1 MVVIGVILYIH
12 DRMTRHPDEQ
22 QDEIVQPTQ
31 DACTDDCCGTHDVC
45 PSEMMLKH
53 IDDPV
58 IYYEDEELD
67 GFKGRD
73 PSNYN
78 DKEVEQFRDVLYT
91 LKPDEI
97 MAWERSVK
105 KRGIALPDVIKE
117 ELISL
122 VNER

>member
-1 MVVIGVILYIH
+1 MKQQPQ
-12 DRMTRHPDEQ
+12 MMSSNKKKEPDFE
-22 QDEIVQPTQ
+22 
-31 DACTDDCCGTHDVC
+31 CCGLHEVC
-45 PSEMMLKH
+45 EKESLRAVEGN
-53 IDDPV
+53 ID
-58 IYYEDEELD
+58 YYEDEELD
-67 GFKGRD
+67 GFKGCD
-73 PSNYN
+73 PSSYN